1 MFTISLVISILTNYL
16 YNKKF
21 EKAVIFVF
29 CIFLITNIF
38 NIVKIINF
46 NQSDEDLNQNP
57 FLEKIIDTKFTISPN
72 VYLIVSDMFASS
84 EYMSLIYKN
93 YNDQINNYL
102 IKENFTIKKN
112 HLSNYPNTALSIPS
126 VLNGSYLP
134 DDYFFKKK
142 KFKFDD
148 NSILKINNVD
158 NIFKKNGYNTN
169 YFICNIDTVDIT
181 NFKKFCEN
189 KKNLSFVTGLGINF
203 IEAIMYHTFLKP
215 FFSRY
220 LQKKKYKNRRYLN
233 NYDEIVKVTNLNKEF
248 TYMHLYP
255 HPPYIFNGVVHLEI

>member
-1 MFTISLVISILTNYL
+1 MISILTKYL

-46 NQSDEDLNQNP
+46 NQSDEDLDQNP

-102 IKENFTIKKN
+102 IKENFTIKKITC
-112 HLSNYPNTALSIPS
+112 LIILIPR
-126 VLNGSYLP
+126 YL
-134 DDYFFKKK
+134 YQVFLMEVIYLMIIF
-142 KFKFDD
+142 
-148 NSILKINNVD
+148 LK
-158 NIFKKNGYNTN
+158 
-169 YFICNIDTVDIT
+169 
-181 NFKKFCEN
+181 
-189 KKNLSFVTGLGINF
+189 KKNL
-203 IEAIMYHTFLKP
+203 
-215 FFSRY
+215 
-220 LQKKKYKNRRYLN
+220 
-233 NYDEIVKVTNLNKEF
+233 NLM
-248 TYMHLYP
+248 TTQY
-255 HPPYIFNGVVHLEI
+255 

>member
-1 MFTISLVISILTNYL
+1 MIKTFNLNNNFFKLFFIVTVISIPILNVLSNNFSTEKIKLSDIGLSFIYLSIIYYIIFFALKFLLRIFSSKLIITCSLVFYFFFLFKILNTANLKIISILKINIIEPKLVFFVSLALWFSISLVISILTKYL

-46 NQSDEDLNQNP
+46 NQSDEDLDQNP

-126 VLNGSYLP
+126 VFNGSYLP
-134 DDYFFKKK
+134 DDYFLKK
-142 KFKFDD
+142 
-148 NSILKINNVD
+148 I
-158 NIFKKNGYNTN
+158 
-169 YFICNIDTVDIT
+169 
-181 NFKKFCEN
+181 
-189 KKNLSFVTGLGINF
+189 
-203 IEAIMYHTFLKP
+203 
-215 FFSRY
+215 
-220 LQKKKYKNRRYLN
+220 
-233 NYDEIVKVTNLNKEF
+233 
-248 TYMHLYP
+248 
-255 HPPYIFNGVVHLEI
+255 